1 MLVTGIKKKDEIL
14 LSQASVALPGFV
26 DAIQLVFMAAVPQIK
41 EIVPQN
47 ETVVD
52 IESDSDSESGCNE
65 PQAEEGEEKDA
76 TESTTPQSPVRYCV
90 NPAHVKALDEEAKV
104 EPISM
109 FEDTTHS
116 PQDLVWDDEAE
127 DDTVDNMRKNKEN
140 MWVDQITTMQEF
152 PRSELSFMSDVG
164 IILTGGE
171 NDLLNATP
179 EENDV
184 SLIHYIFM

>member
-1 MLVTGIKKKDEIL
+1 MDEFLAYPWGRVSFEMLVTGIKKKDEIL

-47 ETVVD
+47 ETVVV
-52 IESDSDSESGCNE
+52 IESNSDSESGCNE

-76 TESTTPQSPVRYCV
+76 TESTTPQLPVRYCV
-90 NPAHVKALDEEAKV
+90 NPAHVKALDEEAK
-104 EPISM
+104 M
-109 FEDTTHS
+109 
-116 PQDLVWDDEAE
+116 
-127 DDTVDNMRKNKEN
+127 KNKEN
-140 MWVDQITTMQEF
+140 MWVDQITTMQHYKKTYF
-152 PRSELSFMSDVG
+152 LRGRSELSLMSAVG

>member
-1 MLVTGIKKKDEIL
+1 
-14 LSQASVALPGFV
+14 
-26 DAIQLVFMAAVPQIK
+26 
-41 EIVPQN
+41 
-47 ETVVD
+47 
-52 IESDSDSESGCNE
+52 GCNE

-90 NPAHVKALDEEAKV
+90 NPAHVKALDEEAK
-104 EPISM
+104 
-109 FEDTTHS
+109 
-116 PQDLVWDDEAE
+116 
-127 DDTVDNMRKNKEN
+127 RKNKEN